1 MIFIRHILSIL
12 MLLAT
17 GFAAAQVSTQEVAG
31 KNVAVNLLAEVS
43 SKSAADWLSYRDAYK
58 AMLWFEKYGKP
69 KNLIQNHY
77 QVSAKDKNAS
87 IETLRLSL
95 VSKSTRLNLPLDAT
109 GRTVLPLLKAAY
121 DDNAELILNQ
131 KANQYQ
137 FRARVSILIRP
148 DGIYEAADLRAACEQ
163 LLAYQNTLGN
173 DGLRGKKCSGVRF
186 VYAKKSLDTLVELRI
201 AERNAQVL
209 PVTEGAAFWDENNE
223 NFKTVNYVFSS
234 GLEKMQ
240 LVTRSAPIAISAQ
253 FN

>member
-1 MIFIRHILSIL
+1 MILIRHILAIL

-17 GFAAAQVSTQEVAG
+17 GLTAAQVSRQEAAG
-31 KNVAVNLLAEVS
+31 KNVALELSSELS

-77 QVSAKDKNAS
+77 QVSARDKNAS
-87 IETLRLSL
+87 TESLRLSL
-95 VSKSTRLNLPLDAT
+95 LSKSTRLNLPLDAT
-109 GRTVLPLLKAAY
+109 GRTVLPLSKAAY

-131 KANQYQ
+131 KTNQYQ
-137 FRARVSILIRP
+137 FRARASILIRP

-163 LLAYQNTLGN
+163 LLAYQNTLGS
-173 DGLRGKKCSGVRF
+173 DGLRGKKCNGVRF

-201 AERNAQVL
+201 NERSAQVL

-234 GLEKMQ
+234 ASEKMQ

>member
-1 MIFIRHILSIL
+1 MIYIRHILAIS

-17 GFAAAQVSTQEVAG
+17 GYAAAQVSTQEAAG
-31 KNVAVNLLAEVS
+31 KNAAVELSTELS

-77 QVSAKDKNAS
+77 QVSPKDKSAS
-87 IETLRLSL
+87 IETLHLSL

-137 FRARVSILIRP
+137 FRARASILIRP
-148 DGIYEAADLRAACEQ
+148 DGVYEAADLRAACEQ

-173 DGLRGKKCSGVRF
+173 DGLKGKKCNGVRF
-186 VYAKKSLDTLVELRI
+186 VYAKKAVDAQVELRSSG
-201 AERNAQVL
+201 RSGQVL
-209 PVTEGAAFWDENNE
+209 SVVDGAAFWDESNE
-223 NFKTVNYVFSS
+223 NFKTVSYVFSS
-234 GLEKMQ
+234 GTEKVQ
-240 LVTRSAPIAISAQ
+240 LVTRSAPIAISVQ

>member
-1 MIFIRHILSIL
+1 MIFIRHILAIL

-17 GFAAAQVSTQEVAG
+17 GLAAAQVSAQEAAG
-31 KNVAVNLLAEVS
+31 KNVIVEFS
-43 SKSAADWLSYRDAYK
+43 SEKPADWLSYRDAYK

-77 QVSAKDKNAS
+77 QISAKDKIAS
-87 IETLRLSL
+87 IETLHLSL

-131 KANQYQ
+131 QASQYQ
-137 FRARVSILIRP
+137 FRARASILIRP
-148 DGIYEAADLRAACEQ
+148 DGIYDASDLRTACEQ

-173 DGLRGKKCSGVRF
+173 NDLRGKKCSGVRF
-186 VYAKKSLDTLVELRI
+186 VYAKKSLDTQVELRSSGHS
-201 AERNAQVL
+201 AQVL
-209 PVTEGAAFWDENNE
+209 PITDGAAFWDESND
-223 NFKTVNYVFSS
+223 NFKTVIYVFSS
-234 GLEKMQ
+234 GTEKIQ